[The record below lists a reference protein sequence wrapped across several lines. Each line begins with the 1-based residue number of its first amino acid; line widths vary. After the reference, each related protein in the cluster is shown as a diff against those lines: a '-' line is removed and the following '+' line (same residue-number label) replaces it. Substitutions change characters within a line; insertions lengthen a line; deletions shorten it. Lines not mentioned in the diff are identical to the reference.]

1 MVSLESYLN
10 DGACPQ
16 AIAVLGLMK
25 AHADYILDRFDA
37 ELFVGRYENCR
48 EQGYVFTI
56 RYKGLQRNYA
66 VYQHRN
72 SDALCVLIS
81 NVYTIGAPQVDE
93 MWADKGENATKYD
106 VDAQFGYAKVEDC
119 ANFIERDMLNFL
131 KDNESLNE
139 EPSEEQYTMEK
150 VFLVTSFSSFDFES
164 HVKTDVYGN

>member
-81 NVYTIGAPQVDE
+81 NAYTMGTPQVAD
-93 MWADKGENATKYD
+93 MWADKGKNASKYD
-106 VDAQFGYAKVEDC
+106 VNNSFGNTEVEDC
-119 ANFIERDMLNFL
+119 ASFIENDMISFL
-131 KDNESLNE
+131 EGCYFRNEDPIAE
-139 EPSEEQYTMEK
+139 
-150 VFLVTSFSSFDFES
+150 
-164 HVKTDVYGN
+164 

>member
-1 MVSLESYLN
+1 MGGISIMVSLESYFN
-10 DGACPQ
+10 DGACPE

-25 AHADYILDRFDA
+25 VKTEYILDRTWNGSTHQYDA
-37 ELFVGRYENCR
+37 KLLVGRYENCR

-81 NVYTIGAPQVDE
+81 NVYTIGTPQVDE
-93 MWADKGENATKYD
+93 MWADKDENATKYD

-139 EPSEEQYTMEK
+139 EPTEE
-150 VFLVTSFSSFDFES
+150 
-164 HVKTDVYGN
+164 

>member
-1 MVSLESYLN
+1 MVSLESYFN
-10 DGACPQ
+10 DGACPE

-25 AHADYILDRFDA
+25 AEANYILDDTWNFSRRQYDA
-37 ELFVGRYENCR
+37 ELLVGRYENCR

-81 NVYTIGAPQVDE
+81 NVYTIGTPNVKE

-119 ANFIERDMLNFL
+119 ANFIEKDMLNFL
-131 KDNESLNE
+131 KDNKGLNKEPIE
-139 EPSEEQYTMEK
+139 E
-150 VFLVTSFSSFDFES
+150 
-164 HVKTDVYGN
+164 

>member
-1 MVSLESYLN
+1 MGGISIMVSLESYFN
-10 DGACPQ
+10 DGACPE

-25 AHADYILDRFDA
+25 AEANYILDDTWNFSRRQYDA
-37 ELFVGRYENCR
+37 ELLVGRYENCR

-81 NVYTIGAPQVDE
+81 NVYTIGTPNVKE

-119 ANFIERDMLNFL
+119 ANFIEKDMLNFL
-131 KDNESLNE
+131 KDNKGLNKEPIE
-139 EPSEEQYTMEK
+139 E
-150 VFLVTSFSSFDFES
+150 
-164 HVKTDVYGN
+164 